1 MPGRVKAGHHG
12 RAQLIAGHQHGPGAQ
27 RLQVA
32 HDRHVVVG
40 LHGVADDAVQPAQRR
55 LVCCIV
61 GADARLAVQV
71 EGALLD
77 LTVGKFSLR
86 VVKPKNTS
94 VALLISTT
102 IEVLAR
108 YVET

>member
-12 RAQLIAGHQHGPGAQ
+12 RAQLVAGHQHGAGAQ

-40 LHGVADDAVQPAQRR
+40 LDGVADDAVQPAQRR
-55 LVCCIV
+55 LVCRVV
-61 GADARLAVQV
+61 GTDARLAVQV

-77 LTVGKFSLR
+77 LAVSNF
-86 VVKPKNTS
+86 
-94 VALLISTT
+94 
-102 IEVLAR
+102 
-108 YVET
+108 